1 MINMFQRCDW
11 DNDGKLDREE
21 FRAFILRSKYRK
33 YSGLNSG
40 NSSVSASA
48 TSSVATSNSGSF
60 SLSNSNTCGDFS
72 IGSSGNS
79 RKLNLSNSHSST
91 SADFSWG
98 NNNNTEDD
106 NSNTISSADADN
118 IGVSSLTNNR
128 HLGFTRSWSKS
139 PQSQG
144 YGAVSQQEG
153 EEPREVK
160 QKPRSRR
167 GQVMHY
173 LHKRISKVV
182 SKRQTVC

>member
-1 MINMFQRCDW
+1 MFQRCDW

-40 NSSVSASA
+40 NSSVSSSA
-48 TSSVATSNSGSF
+48 TSSVATSNSGNSGSF

-72 IGSSGNS
+72 IGSSG
-79 RKLNLSNSHSST
+79 KMNLSNSHSST

-98 NNNNTEDD
+98 NNNNTEED
-106 NSNTISSADADN
+106 NNNTISSADADN
-118 IGVSSLTNNR
+118 IGFSSRQNNR
-128 HLGFTRSWSKS
+128 HLGFSRS
-139 PQSQG
+139 PRSQG
-144 YGAVSQQEG
+144 YGTVSQQEG